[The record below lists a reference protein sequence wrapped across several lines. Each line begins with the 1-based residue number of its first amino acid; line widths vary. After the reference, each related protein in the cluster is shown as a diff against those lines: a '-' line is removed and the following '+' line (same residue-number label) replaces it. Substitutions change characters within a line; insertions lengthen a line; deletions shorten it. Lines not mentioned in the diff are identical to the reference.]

1 VTTLVIG
8 AAGGLGAALLTAS
21 GPAAIGLSR
30 SSVPP
35 LDLLSEPSIAAAAR
49 HLEKQG
55 IDQIILASGFL
66 HGAGFAPEKAMRQ
79 LDPAHLAHAFAVNAI
94 GPALVLKHFLP
105 LLPRDRRVVCAA
117 LSARVGSIGDN
128 RLGGWWSYRASKAA
142 LNQILRNAAIEL
154 ARTHPQAILVAIHP
168 GTVATPLSAPFA
180 KSGLPVA
187 TPEQAAARILDVLAR
202 LRPED
207 TGGFFDQAGQPVP
220 W

>member
-1 VTTLVIG
+1 MTTVVIG
-8 AAGGLGAALLTAS
+8 AAGGLGAALLAAS
-21 GPAAIGLSR
+21 GPGAIGLSR
-30 SSVPP
+30 GSDPP
-35 LDLLSEPSIAAAAR
+35 LDLLSEASIATAAQ
-49 HLEKQG
+49 HLAGRG
-55 IDQIILASGFL
+55 IKQIIVATGFL
-66 HGAGFAPEKAMRQ
+66 HGAGFAPEKAMRH

-142 LNQILRNAAIEL
+142 LNQVIRNAAIEL
-154 ARTHPQAILVAIHP
+154 GRSHPQGIVVALHP
-168 GTVATPLSAPFA
+168 GTVATHLSSPFA
-180 KSGLPVA
+180 KAGLTV
-187 TPEQAAARILDVLAR
+187 TDPEQAAGQILTVLAQ

-207 TGGFFDQAGQPVP
+207 TGGFFDQAGRPVP